1 MSHFVHC
8 RGIKWCTMCWW
19 HTKGKNGKR
28 VENHHGNHYRPN
40 YTVVIFNCY
49 LGISFTAK
57 GLYGLWLSTLGL
69 WTLAAVVWGSQLYLF
84 QIWIVFVLYLNCICV
99 HLLCLLAIVV
109 WSLQLKL
116 RPFTTIH
123 IYFHRPHLSSL
134 FSPGVDCI
142 YCPAPRACL
151 CMEGGF
157 QGSKTAQE
165 PFKLV
170 PLHWARH
177 KKSNSAFYNLC
188 IFFINFRY
196 TLHWR

>member
-1 MSHFVHC
+1 MEIIIVLITRLSYSIV
-8 RGIKWCTMCWW
+8 ILASVLLQ
-19 HTKGKNGKR
+19 R
-28 VENHHGNHYRPN
+28 VCMDYG
-40 YTVVIFNCY
+40 Y
-49 LGISFTAK
+49 LPSGCERSQL
-57 GLYGLWLSTLGL
+57 LYG
-69 WTLAAVVWGSQLYLF
+69 VRNCICFRFELYLYC
-84 QIWIVFVLYLNCICV
+84 IWIVFVCTSFACSQLLYGVCNSNWV
-99 HLLCLLAIVV
+99 R
-109 WSLQLKL
+109 LQ
-116 RPFTTIH
+116 RSTFISTGPTYRRCFP
-123 IYFHRPHLSSL
+123 R
-134 FSPGVDCI
+134 VDCI